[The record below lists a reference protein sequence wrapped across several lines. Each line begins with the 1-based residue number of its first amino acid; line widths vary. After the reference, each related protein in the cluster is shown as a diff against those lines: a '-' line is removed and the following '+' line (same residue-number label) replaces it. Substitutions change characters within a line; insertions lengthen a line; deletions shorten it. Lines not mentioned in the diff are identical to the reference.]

1 MLECVYK
8 WNHCYIV
15 FWVLLGDMF
24 CWQSD
29 IIGKDYKMFTQIIL
43 PAARPVDDKIICFMR
58 HLGKDIRTI
67 LILNT
72 SLLRLNTE
80 IIFQWINGFS
90 YTTLVVGGWPI
101 WPRLQFM
108 CHRII
113 DWAPIK
119 WQVTPIM
126 FRSMHK

>member
-1 MLECVYK
+1 
-8 WNHCYIV
+8 
-15 FWVLLGDMF
+15 MF

-80 IIFQWINGFS
+80 IILLGI
-90 YTTLVVGGWPI
+90 L
-101 WPRLQFM
+101 L
-108 CHRII
+108 
-113 DWAPIK
+113 
-119 WQVTPIM
+119 
-126 FRSMHK
+126 